1 MARQLPPDELPA
13 ALSERLGFLLG
24 RAHLAHRAVAQ
35 RELGSIGLGVKE
47 FGALSVLVEEGPLT
61 QQRLGERQGVD
72 RTTMV
77 AVVDALE
84 RAGLL
89 ERSRDPDARRAYAL
103 AATAGGRRVLRE
115 ATAALQR
122 AEQEFLA
129 PLAAAE
135 QRELREL
142 LRRLIS
148 P

>member
-24 RAHLAHRAVAQ
+24 RAHLAHRGVAQ

-89 ERSRDPDARRAYAL
+89 ERSRDPDDRRAYAL

>member
-89 ERSRDPDARRAYAL
+89 ERSRDPDDRRAYAL